1 MCEIIVHEAAKECE
15 QEKSVSSD
23 RKKWEA
29 GGQLLIPLGG
39 LTLDTSF
46 SATGSTYRS
55 VPVLLGSGTHGHSYL
70 VPLKGRPLR
79 GIERGWENYPTFR
92 ISRMDLLQK
101 CVV

>member
-29 GGQLLIPLGG
+29 GGQLVIPLGG

-46 SATGSTYRS
+46 SATESTYGS
-55 VPVLLGSGTHGHSYL
+55 VPGLGSSTNGHLYL
-70 VPLKGRPLR
+70 DPLKGRPLR
-79 GIERGWENYPTFR
+79 GIERGWENYPTLR

-101 CVV
+101 YVV